1 MARTG
6 TTLAYARDI
15 GQVRDMLRTQ
25 GDLQVPVYRTVAVAV
40 AALGTGTP
48 STTAAGDEAT

>member
-1 MARTG
+1 VAGTG

-25 GDLQVPVYRTVAVAV
+25 GDLDVPVYPTVAEAV
-40 AALGTGTP
+40 AALGTGTRAI
-48 STTAAGDEAT
+48 TAAGDEAT